1 MTRLQAIVNA
11 ATLWVARDHNSRAEM
26 WRAWSQCRFDPASRT
41 NASGRRLSWRPA
53 SKPSNPVTYEGLS
66 MSQPTPLA
74 VEEHVH
80 GETVWVALRARGA
93 EWSWLTPDEALRLGR
108 E

>member
-1 MTRLQAIVNA
+1 LGCGEAQQWGKNVANAITTSAVIS
-11 ATLWVARDHNSRAEM
+11 DSRENCHGI
-26 WRAWSQCRFDPASRT
+26 QLSR
-41 NASGRRLSWRPA
+41 RP
-53 SKPSNPVTYEGLS
+53 PPTYTFVTHEALS

-108 E
+108 EWVEKYSGVPRAAE